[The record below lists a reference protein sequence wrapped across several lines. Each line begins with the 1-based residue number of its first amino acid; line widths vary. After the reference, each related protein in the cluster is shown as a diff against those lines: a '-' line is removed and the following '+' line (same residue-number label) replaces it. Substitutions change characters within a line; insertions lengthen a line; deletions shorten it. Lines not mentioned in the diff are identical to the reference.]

1 MSLTQTSGSVSS
13 DGAVLSTYAAR
24 CHHFNPLLLSAC
36 LKKKVRKKWP
46 ARSMLSLLSFSDTLK
61 LYTIYIYVLLSFA
74 PIM

>member
-24 CHHFNPLLLSAC
+24 CHPVNPRLLSAC
-36 LKKKVRKKWP
+36 LKKKSTQEV
-46 ARSMLSLLSFSDTLK
+46 ASTQHALTTFFLTHSNFIQ
-61 LYTIYIYVLLSFA
+61 IYIYLLLSFA

>member
-36 LKKKVRKKWP
+36 LKKKSTQEV
-46 ARSMLSLLSFSDTLK
+46 ASTQHALTLLSF
-61 LYTIYIYVLLSFA
+61 
-74 PIM
+74 